1 MSTMPIETL
10 LLRALEE
17 RSQLH
22 RTASDLRAKLSRTRE
37 KLSLSRQAH
46 DHLLVISLI
55 AGAVGLVSG
64 YGVAGLFSDR

>member
-10 LLRALEE
+10 QLRALEE

-22 RTASDLRAKLSRTRE
+22 RTTTELRAKLALTRD
-37 KLSLSRQAH
+37 KLNLPKEVH
-46 DHLLVISLI
+46 DHLLALSVI

-64 YGVAGLFSDR
+64 YGIAGLFSHR